1 MDDSALYFLL
11 GIAGFVIY
19 LVIIY
24 SIIRSANDTTG
35 RDKIQKQNQKILA
48 LIAEKLGVDVQKLN
62 EILQK

>member
-1 MDDSALYFLL
+1 MDDSSLYFLL

-62 EILQK
+62 EILKK